1 MKILLTIISMSFIFG
16 SKIKEEDIVEFL
28 DAKYGGDTSTVNNY
42 LSDDFFHYNAP
53 FVGLGI
59 KGNYVDGSILVTT
72 VLNDSILN
80 YINIGD
86 RIHEF
91 NGKIIS
97 KNGIKT
103 NGAVGDLQKLVITR
117 NNDSLFSELDVPLLK
132 LQVKENLDSYLK
144 TIKDYSEL
152 WYEYDFQILDFIYK
166 KEKVVVHYNWE
177 GSLKKNGKVYF
188 FTAIELLTF
197 DKKSELILK
206 DETFW
211 NELQFKS
218 QFK

>member
-1 MKILLTIISMSFIFG
+1 MKKILLILSISFIFG
-16 SKIKEEDIVEFL
+16 SNIKEEDIVEFL
-28 DAKYGGDTSTVNNY
+28 DAKYGGDTSAVNNF

-59 KGNYVDGSILVTT
+59 KGNYVDGSILVTA
-72 VLNDSILN
+72 VLNDSIQN

-91 NGKIIS
+91 NGNVVS
-97 KNGIKT
+97 KNGIET
-103 NGAVGDLQKLVITR
+103 IGAVGDLQELVITR
-117 NNDSLFSELDVPLLK
+117 NNDSLFSELNIPLLK
-132 LQVKENLDSYLK
+132 LQEKENLNSYLK

-166 KEKVVVHYNWE
+166 KGRVVVYYNWE
-177 GSLKKNGKVYF
+177 GSLKKKGKVYF
-188 FTAIELLTF
+188 FTAIELLTI
-197 DKKSELILK
+197 DKKSGLIIK
-206 DETFW
+206 DEIFW